1 MPELDRF
8 DYDDTDPIVA
18 SCASCGSEIYEGDS
32 VVLTTEG
39 DTVHEECFAAF
50 ARDTYR
56 SASGTI
62 DAKGRII

>member
-18 SCASCGSEIYEGDS
+18 SCASCDGEIYEGDS
-32 VVLTTEG
+32 VVSTTEG
-39 DTVHEECFAAF
+39 DIVHEECFAAF
-50 ARDTYR
+50 ARETYR
-56 SASGTI
+56 SVSGMI

>member
-1 MPELDRF
+1 MSELDRF
-8 DYDDTDPIVA
+8 NPDDTDSIVA
-18 SCASCGSEIYEGDS
+18 SCASCGGEIYEGDS

-39 DTVHEECFAAF
+39 DIIHDECFAAF

-56 SASGTI
+56 SIDGTI